1 VAGGAN
7 LICFTTG
14 RGSTYGCKPTPSL
27 KIATNNSLFKRM
39 GMDMDFNAGEIVEG
53 RQSVADAGAALFQ
66 LMLAAASG
74 SATRSEEHGMGDNE
88 FVPWQLGAVM

>member
-1 VAGGAN
+1 MRSSAKT
-7 LICFTTG
+7 C
-14 RGSTYGCKPTPSL
+14 RER
-27 KIATNNSLFKRM
+27 LFKRM
-39 GMDMDFNAGEIVEG
+39 SMDFNAGEIIEG
-53 RQSVADAGAALFQ
+53 RQSVAEAGAALFQ